1 MKLVMHA
8 CVDCWGIKDNLKPRK
23 LKSKIRIFD
32 YIIIYLYFHSN
43 LFHMISPRHSRK
55 VICAKVFKNKSIGQ
69 PLKSSNNYDCRIF

>member
-43 LFHMISPRHSRK
+43 LFTWFLRDTTWEQFVQR
-55 VICAKVFKNKSIGQ
+55 CLKNKSIGQ